1 VHNEEVSRSPSL
13 GKQKQGVLA
22 VATTGLFSK
31 SMPLIDAR
39 LRGFIVTA
47 NQGKTAHASRRT
59 TQARTLRFR
68 VGRSPSIHLPL
79 SFP

>member
-1 VHNEEVSRSPSL
+1 VHNEEVTRSPSL

-39 LRGFIVTA
+39 LRGFIVLA
-47 NQGKTAHASRRT
+47 HQGKMAQRHVAQPEPELCGS
-59 TQARTLRFR
+59 AWAIL
-68 VGRSPSIHLPL
+68 
-79 SFP
+79 

>member
-1 VHNEEVSRSPSL
+1 
-13 GKQKQGVLA
+13 
-22 VATTGLFSK
+22 LFSK

-59 TQARTLRFR
+59 TQAKTLRFR
-68 VGRSPSIHLPL
+68 VGMSQNIHLP
-79 SFP
+79 SAFPNGFLRPPSHIPSPS